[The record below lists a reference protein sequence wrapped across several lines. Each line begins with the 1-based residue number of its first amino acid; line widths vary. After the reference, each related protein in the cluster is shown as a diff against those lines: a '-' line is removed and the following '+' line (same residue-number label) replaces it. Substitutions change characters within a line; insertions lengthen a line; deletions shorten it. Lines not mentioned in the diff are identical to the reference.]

1 MAGHRKLRRDGVR
14 TQPRGL
20 LACRLPW
27 LLTSSCLAGT
37 CVVVSPAVAAD
48 WLGTVS
54 ADWFTAGNW
63 NPAAVPGAA
72 TAVTINNAATPNPS
86 TINAPGALAGRVDL
100 GSAGGQSGTL
110 NVAGGTL
117 AATSLFAGILGTG
130 TVNITGGGLLSTT
143 GTATAADSPNSTGT
157 ITATGTNSRFNPG
170 SLFVAADANTNGQVF
185 ITNGASL
192 TTGGTTLGFFTSTAS
207 GSLTVS
213 NATMTTGAMTIG
225 ERGNGTLNLTNGS
238 TGSSTGSSV
247 IGSSN
252 ATGVGTANIAGAGT
266 AWTTGTLNIG
276 TVGTGTLN
284 VSSGAKVTSTSSNT
298 VIPAVSL
305 GGNATVAGAGSQW
318 EIVGNSAGTS
328 QGVVGIGSK
337 TNSTGTLTVANG
349 GKVTVR
355 DGAGVT
361 NGQFMQ
367 LRMGI
372 ATGSTGALAVTG
384 ANSSFITPY
393 DVYVAFNAGTTGN
406 ITVRNGGA
414 LTTGYTQLGA
424 SGTGTAL
431 VTGAGSVWTV
441 IDVPSVPGSQPQRL
455 AIGNSA
461 GSSGTLTIADGGVVN
476 VNATGSLLV
485 LGGAAGSTGT
495 LNIGAAAASPAAAA
509 GTLNAANVTFATGA
523 TAVVNFNHTSNNY
536 LFAAGIGGGSG
547 TVNFLSGT
555 TILSGN
561 NTYTGTTNISA
572 GATGQFGNGG
582 SNGLI
587 SGNVTNDGAMAVNL
601 SSSAT
606 YAGVISGNG
615 TFEKLGGNTLSL
627 SGANTYAGATT
638 ISAGTLQI
646 GAGGTTGSI
655 AGNIVNNASLVFNR
669 SNSFSFGNAIS
680 GTGNVT
686 KFGAGTVTLTSA
698 NTYTGGTSVSQ
709 GTLQMGGSN
718 RLDPTGSLF
727 IFGGATFNLAGF
739 SQTVGAFGGP
749 GTAAIGAGSLTV
761 GNDLDRTFQGNLTG
775 SGAFIKQGTG
785 SLAMSGNSS
794 AYTGTTTV
802 NNGLLTVNGDLS
814 NSVTTV
820 NSGGTLGG
828 TGTVGRTTIGGTI
841 APGNS
846 IGTLNVNGPYVQ
858 NAGSFY
864 NVEVNAAGQ
873 SDLIRVNG
881 TATINGGTVRVLA
894 GLGAYNPTTVY
905 TILSSTG
912 ARTGSYDAVTSN
924 FAFLA
929 PELSYDPN
937 NVYLT
942 LTRNSLDY
950 AAIGNTPNQRAA
962 GGGIELLGLASPLVL
977 ATLFLTPDQARTA
990 FDLASGEIH
999 PSLRTAMIEDSRLI
1013 REAVLGRLAQIASTP
1028 SLLPSTTADLV
1039 AEQADAAL
1047 GYAGKRRRNA
1057 DTGPRW
1063 PVRSGPPQP
1072 VYAAWAQGYG
1082 NWAQRDGDGNA
1093 AAMRYNTG
1101 GGFGG
1106 ADVTLNN
1113 RWRFGFAAGGG
1124 STRTSVAA
1132 RASDGTIETAH
1143 MAVYGGTEVG
1153 AFAFKGGLAY
1163 ARHDVTTTRSIAFGT
1178 FGDLARAS
1186 YHGSTGQAF
1195 AEAAWR
1201 VPVTPLALETFVNAA
1216 YVRAATG
1223 SFAEAGG
1230 PAALRVA
1237 AASDAAAYTTLG
1249 ARGSKVLAGAPWP
1262 VVAAASL
1269 GWQHAWTNSAPLS
1282 AMAFADSPGPF
1293 LISGV
1298 AAAADALA
1306 AEASADALIAPN
1318 AMLGVSY
1325 SGRVSGTASAHAARA
1340 RFVYQF

>member
-1 MAGHRKLRRDGVR
+1 MADRQTLNRDLTRRQLQGFVARRVR
-14 TQPRGL
+14 WF
-20 LACRLPW
+20 LAN
-27 LLTSSCLAGT
+27 TCLAGT
-37 CVVVSPAVAAD
+37 CIAVSPAVAAD

-63 NPAAVPGAA
+63 NPAAVPGSA
-72 TAVTINNAATPNPS
+72 TAVTINNAATPNPA
-86 TINAPGALAGRVDL
+86 TINAPGAVAGRVDL

-130 TVNITGGGLLSTT
+130 TVNITNGGLLSTT

-170 SLFVAADANTNGQVF
+170 SLFIAADANTNGQVN

-192 TTGGTTLGFFTSTAS
+192 TTGGTTIGYFTSTAT
-207 GSLTVS
+207 GTLTVS

-238 TGSSTGSSV
+238 TGSSSGLSV

-252 ATGVGTANIAGAGT
+252 ATGVGTANIDGAGT
-266 AWTTGTLNIG
+266 TWTTGTLNIG

-298 VIPAVSL
+298 LIPAVSL
-305 GGNATVAGAGSQW
+305 GGNATVTGTGSQW
-318 EIVGNSAGTS
+318 EIVGNSAGSS

-337 TNSTGTLTVANG
+337 TNSTGTLTVSNG
-349 GKVTVR
+349 GKVTIR

-372 ATGSTGALAVTG
+372 ATGSTGSLAVTG
-384 ANSSFITPY
+384 AGSSFTTPY
-393 DVYVAFNAGTTGN
+393 DVYVAYNAGTTGN
-406 ITVRNGGA
+406 VSVSNGGA
-414 LTTGYTQLGA
+414 LMTGYTQLGA

-431 VTGAGSVWTV
+431 VTGAGSVWT
-441 IDVPSVPGSQPQRL
+441 ILDVPSVPGSQPQGL
-455 AIGNSA
+455 AIGSA
-461 GSSGTLTIADGGVVN
+461 STSNGTLTIANGGTVN
-476 VNATGSLLV
+476 VNSTGAISVV
-485 LGGAAGSTGT
+485 LGGAAGSQAT

-509 GTLNAANVTFATGA
+509 GMLNATNVVFASGATG
-523 TAVVNFNHTSNNY
+523 TINFNHTSSNY
-536 LFAAGIGGGSG
+536 VFAPSIQGGAG

-561 NTYTGTTNISA
+561 NTYTGTTNIAA
-572 GATGQFGNGG
+572 GATAQFGNGG
-582 SNGLI
+582 TTGLI
-587 SGNVTNDGAMAVNL
+587 SGNVTNNGAMSVNL
-601 SSSAT
+601 SSSTT
-606 YAGVISGNG
+606 YAGVISGTG
-615 TFEKLGGNTLSL
+615 TFEKLGSNTLSL
-627 SGANTYAGATT
+627 SGTNTYSGGTT
-638 ISAGTLQI
+638 ISAGTLNL

-655 AGNIVNNASLVFNR
+655 AGNIVNNAILAFNR
-669 SNSFSFGNAIS
+669 SNSFTVGNMIS
-680 GTGNVT
+680 GTGSVT
-686 KFGAGTVTLTSA
+686 KFGAGTVTLTAA

-709 GTLQMGGSN
+709 GTLQMGASN

-739 SQTVGAFGGP
+739 SQTVGAFAGP
-749 GTAAIGAGSLTV
+749 GTAAIAGSLTV
-761 GNDLDRTFQGNLTG
+761 GDNLDRTFQGNLTG
-775 SGAFIKQGTG
+775 NGAFIKQGTG
-785 SLAMSGNSS
+785 ALTMSGNSA

-802 NNGLLTVNGDLS
+802 NDGLLTVNGDLS
-814 NSVTTV
+814 NSATTV
-820 NSGGTLGG
+820 NAGGALGG
-828 TGTVGRTTIGGTI
+828 TGTVGQTTVSGTI

-873 SDLIRVNG
+873 SDLILVNG

-894 GLGAYNPTTVY
+894 GSGAYNPTTVY
-905 TILSSTG
+905 TILTSTG
-912 ARTGSYDAVTSN
+912 ARTGTYDAVTSN
-924 FAFLA
+924 FAFLDPA
-929 PELSYDPN
+929 LTYDPN

-942 LTRNSLDY
+942 LTRNSVDF

-962 GGGIELLGLASPLVL
+962 GGGIALLGLTNPLVL
-977 ATLFLTPDQARTA
+977 AALFLTPDEARNA

-999 PSLRTAMIEDSRLI
+999 PSLRTAMIEDSRFI
-1013 REAVLGRLAQIASTP
+1013 RDAVFGRLSQIASTP
-1028 SLLPSTTADLV
+1028 SLLPSTTTNSV
-1039 AEQADAAL
+1039 AEEADAAI
-1047 GYAGKRRRNA
+1047 GYAKNQRRNLKA
-1057 DTGPRW
+1057 EPRW
-1063 PVRSGPPQP
+1063 PIRSGPAQP

-1093 AAMRYNTG
+1093 ATIRYNTG

-1106 ADVTLNN
+1106 VDVTLNN

-1124 STRTSVAA
+1124 STSTSVAA
-1132 RASDGTIETAH
+1132 RASNGTIDTAH
-1143 MAVYGGTEVG
+1143 MAVYGGTQVG

-1163 ARHDVTTTRSIAFGT
+1163 ARHDITTTRTIAFGT
-1178 FGDLARAS
+1178 FGDFTRAS
-1186 YHGSTGQAF
+1186 YHGSTSQAF

-1201 VPVTPLALETFVNAA
+1201 VPVTPLALETFANVA
-1216 YVRAATG
+1216 YIRAATG
-1223 SFAEAGG
+1223 SFTEAGG

-1237 AASDAAAYTTLG
+1237 GASNDAAYTTLG
-1249 ARGSKVLAGAPWP
+1249 ARGSKVLATAPWP
-1262 VVAAASL
+1262 VVVAASL
-1269 GWQHAWTNSAPLS
+1269 GWQHAWSNSAPLS

-1293 LISGV
+1293 AISGV
-1298 AAAADALA
+1298 PIAADALA
-1306 AEASADALIAPN
+1306 AEASADVLITTNAL
-1318 AMLGVSY
+1318 LGVSY
-1325 SGRVSGTASAHAARA
+1325 SGRVSGPATSHAAKA